1 MSLAYLKN
9 VDTKNLCY
17 VKSNYD
23 YKIIN
28 SETLILVYEAWK

>member
-1 MSLAYLKN
+1 MSLAYLEIL
-9 VDTKNLCY
+9 DAKNLCY

-28 SETLILVYEAWK
+28 SETLILVYED